1 MGKGADAPPPP
12 DPAIGEAAKNNIEL
26 GKEWLSFAKDQFAEG
41 NIRQDATDALTK
53 TVIDQQLSTQ
63 DQANAWAKED
73 RARNDT
79 VFKPLQ
85 DQMIDQANAYAAPE
99 KQDEA
104 AAQAKTDVATAFANQ
119 KMSTSRQMAAMG
131 INPNSGRSEALSRS
145 SDLAGA
151 VSTAGMENS
160 ARQGIRDKAL
170 ALQGSVSGFGT
181 ALSGNAINAAGL
193 GINAGNSALAGNA
206 GANAQWMNNNSVMT
220 NGFSGGISANQSGAG
235 ILNNVYSN
243 QASSVNAGNQANAAS
258 AAGTGQAIGGIAAAG
273 MMAVAF

>member
-1 MGKGADAPPPP
+1 MGKSSGDAPAP
-12 DPAIGEAAKNNIEL
+12 DPAVGQAAKDNIAL
-26 GKEWLSFAKDQFAEG
+26 GREYLQFTKDQFAASQV
-41 NIRQDATDALTK
+41 RQDATDAVTK
-53 TVIDQQLSTQ
+53 KVIDQQMATQ
-63 DQANAWAKED
+63 DQANAWAVSD

-104 AAQAKTDVATAFANQ
+104 AAQAKTDVATSVANQ

-131 INPNSGRSEALSRS
+131 INPNSGRAESLSRS
-145 SDLAGA
+145 EDLAGA
-151 VSTAGMENS
+151 VSTAGAENA

-193 GINAGNSALAGNA
+193 GINAGNSALAGDA
-206 GANAQWMNNNSVMT
+206 SANQQWRNNNSIMT
-220 NGFSGGISANQSGAG
+220 NGFSGNISANQSGAG

-243 QASSVNAGNQANAAS
+243 QLNGWQANTNQNNASSAA
-258 AAGTGQAIGGIAAAG
+258 TGQAAGAVAGIAI
-273 MMAVAF
+273 MF